1 MTSSTTLAYSQLFR
15 SLLVAVHEF
24 RVAQPNETTVFN
36 WIVQTLSNGLYY
48 LSTMGFHSGLCTQ
61 TAWDTGRSA
70 SSLTKEHPYGRKAS
84 TEYLLNLALEGVSA
98 EEFDR
103 EFQNRVTFHLTT
115 KDENE
120 KLKQWFKANPNGTP
134 QEAYAAVCSPLVKW
148 VTPSQR

>member
-1 MTSSTTLAYSQLFR
+1 
-15 SLLVAVHEF
+15 
-24 RVAQPNETTVFN
+24 
-36 WIVQTLSNGLYY
+36 
-48 LSTMGFHSGLCTQ
+48 MGFHSGLCTQ